1 MNLQEIDKLLEKYFD
16 CDTSLAEERKLR
28 QFFASGN
35 LPPKYLEL
43 AEYFSYLGEEKDVL
57 LKDPSFDA
65 RIQEHVDE
73 SRLARLF
80 DLRRP
85 WIYWTTGVAAS
96 LLILLAIF
104 VRFDP
109 LGGKIN
115 NAYEDPEV
123 AYQQAKKVL
132 LYVSA
137 QMNKGTKDLQK
148 IDKFDQG
155 LQNVQPVASFTRGLD
170 DINRLDEVDKVK
182 NMISNN

>member
-1 MNLQEIDKLLEKYFD
+1 
-16 CDTSLAEERKLR
+16 
-28 QFFASGN
+28 
-35 LPPKYLEL
+35 
-43 AEYFSYLGEEKDVL
+43 
-57 LKDPSFDA
+57 
-65 RIQEHVDE
+65 
-73 SRLARLF
+73 
-80 DLRRP
+80 
-85 WIYWTTGVAAS
+85 
-96 LLILLAIF
+96 

>member
-16 CDTSLAEERKLR
+16 GDTSLAEEKQLR
-28 QFFASGN
+28 QFFASGDV
-35 LPPKYLEL
+35 PPKYLEL
-43 AEYFSYLGEEKDVL
+43 AEYFSYMGEEKDVL
-57 LKDPSFDA
+57 LKDPSFDGRFEE
-65 RIQEHVDE
+65 RIQE

-85 WIYWTTGVAAS
+85 WIYWTAGVAAS
-96 LLILLAIF
+96 LLIMLAVF

-109 LGGKIN
+109 LAGKIN

-155 LQNVQPVASFTRGLD
+155 LQNVQPVASFSKGLD
-170 DINRLDEVDKVK
+170 GIERLDEVDKVK